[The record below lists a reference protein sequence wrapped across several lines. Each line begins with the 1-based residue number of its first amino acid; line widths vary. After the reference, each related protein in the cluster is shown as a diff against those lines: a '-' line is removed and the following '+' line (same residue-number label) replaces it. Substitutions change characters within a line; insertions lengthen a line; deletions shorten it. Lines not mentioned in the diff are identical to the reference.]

1 MVYILSVLF
10 NFSFARSPIVL
21 VDAVSRILH
30 AKDTDVQVRRYHVH
44 LLMRN
49 MDIFSVAMK
58 VEHQLWGGSRNK
70 NCRDCPTLG
79 VMHHASN

>member
-1 MVYILSVLF
+1 
-10 NFSFARSPIVL
+10 
-21 VDAVSRILH
+21 
-30 AKDTDVQVRRYHVH
+30 
-44 LLMRN
+44 
-49 MDIFSVAMK
+49 MK